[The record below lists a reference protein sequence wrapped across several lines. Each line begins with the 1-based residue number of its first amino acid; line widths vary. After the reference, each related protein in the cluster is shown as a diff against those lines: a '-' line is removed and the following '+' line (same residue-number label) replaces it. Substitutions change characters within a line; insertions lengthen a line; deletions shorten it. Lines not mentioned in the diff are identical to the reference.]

1 MMLAALFFV
10 LFLIERYMKSG
21 MEQIPSFYCV

>member
-10 LFLIERYMKSG
+10 LFLIERYMKNG
-21 MEQIPSFYCV
+21 MEQIPSSYCV